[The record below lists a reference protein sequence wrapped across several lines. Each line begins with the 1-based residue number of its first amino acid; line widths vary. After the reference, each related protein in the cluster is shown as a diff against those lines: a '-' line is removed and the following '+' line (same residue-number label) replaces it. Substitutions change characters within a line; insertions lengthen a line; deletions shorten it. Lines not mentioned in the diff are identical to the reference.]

1 MGARR
6 GRASEA
12 SRAAQPW
19 QRKARP
25 VRAVPSTGH
34 RAARTDPAPRT
45 KTGEELREKTAPKTP
60 CISQSIR
67 CTHTTSCEGFL
78 ATFSG
83 KFTPVLLNGRPLD
96 FRPPENRVFSS
107 GGDFVRKYANLRAM
121 RARSG
126 AKPGSAEA
134 AERGGAVGAGRA
146 AVRHTG
152 ARRAAV
158 AAQAERRG
166 PGCEFRERAPP
177 RVVPER
183 PGRSGAERAQ
193 RAERSGACH
202 QFRPI
207 YLFPL
212 CVRLCGPLPSPKG
225 GGGFIGF
232 WHCQQAVGLRLHVQ
246 IGRFIFYYSLTKF
259 RVPLLCS
266 TAFWRCT

>member
-6 GRASEA
+6 GRASGA

-25 VRAVPSTGH
+25 VRAVPSTGQ

-45 KTGEELREKTAPKTP
+45 ETGEGLRGKTAQKTP
-60 CISQSIR
+60 RISQFIKR
-67 CTHTTSCEGFL
+67 THTTNCEGFW
-78 ATFSG
+78 AAVSG
-83 KFTPVLLNGRPLD
+83 KFTPVLLNGCRRVFGPL
-96 FRPPENRVFSS
+96 ENRVFLN

-134 AERGGAVGAGRA
+134 AERGGAVRAGRA

-177 RVVPER
+177 RGGPER

-193 RAERSGACH
+193 RAERSGAS
-202 QFRPI
+202 R
-207 YLFPL
+207 
-212 CVRLCGPLPSPKG
+212 
-225 GGGFIGF
+225 
-232 WHCQQAVGLRLHVQ
+232 
-246 IGRFIFYYSLTKF
+246 
-259 RVPLLCS
+259 
-266 TAFWRCT
+266 AFHSR